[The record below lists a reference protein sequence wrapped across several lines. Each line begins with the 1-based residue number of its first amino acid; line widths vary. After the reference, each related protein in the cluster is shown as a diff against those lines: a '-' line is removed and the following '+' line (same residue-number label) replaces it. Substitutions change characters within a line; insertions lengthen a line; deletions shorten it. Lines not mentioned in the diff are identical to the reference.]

1 MNVRPRT
8 LALAVA
14 LSCCTLV
21 AFLSCSDPS
30 SISTVNVTLREFSV
44 RVDQAT
50 VPDGKVTF
58 HVSNAGTVNH
68 EFLVIRTDLA
78 ADALPTDT
86 DGAYAENG
94 ARTTLIDEI
103 EDIAPGQSKDVT
115 IDLDKAKYVL
125 ICNMVH
131 RDGATV
137 SAHYALG
144 MRTSFEVD

>member
-1 MNVRPRT
+1 
-8 LALAVA
+8 
-14 LSCCTLV
+14 
-21 AFLSCSDPS
+21 
-30 SISTVNVTLREFSV
+30 VTLREFSV